1 MRTEL
6 EYIRGVLDEIEGIVG
21 DASRVP
27 LRRGRVMVDRSD
39 LLVMLG
45 ELRGSLPGELAE
57 AEALRREYESIVAA
71 GEEEGSRIVR
81 EARSQAEAEA
91 RETQAY
97 QRSQR
102 RCSENVERSER
113 YAEEVSRGSEA
124 YRDEVMGQLEGWLED
139 SLGSIAE
146 SRRELEE
153 TSRRPSPPQ
162 PVEEDEDEGETWRAS
177 SA

>member
-1 MRTEL
+1 MRADL
-6 EYIRGVLDEIEGIVG
+6 EYIKGVLDELEEIVG

-45 ELRGSLPGELAE
+45 ELRGSLPDELAE

-71 GEEEGSRIVR
+71 GKEEGSRILR
-81 EARSQAEAEA
+81 EARGRAEAEV

-97 QRSQR
+97 QSSQR
-102 RCSENVERSER
+102 RCSEDVERAER

-153 TSRRPSPPQ
+153 TSRGPSPPQ
-162 PVEEDEDEGETWRAS
+162 PAEEDGEDTWRAS

>member
-1 MRTEL
+1 M
-6 EYIRGVLDEIEGIVG
+6 EYIRGILDELEEIVA
-21 DASRVP
+21 DASRIP
-27 LRRGRVMVDRSD
+27 LRRGQVMVDRSD

-71 GEEEGSRIVR
+71 GEEEGNRILR
-81 EARSQAEAEA
+81 EARERAEAQA

-102 RCSENVERSER
+102 RCSENVERAER

-124 YRDEVMGQLEGWLED
+124 YRDEVMGQLEGWLRD
-139 SLGSIAE
+139 SLGSIAG
-146 SRRELEE
+146 SRQELEE
-153 TSRRPSPPQ
+153 TSRRPSPVQ
-162 PVEEDEDEGETWRAS
+162 PVEEDEGETWRAS